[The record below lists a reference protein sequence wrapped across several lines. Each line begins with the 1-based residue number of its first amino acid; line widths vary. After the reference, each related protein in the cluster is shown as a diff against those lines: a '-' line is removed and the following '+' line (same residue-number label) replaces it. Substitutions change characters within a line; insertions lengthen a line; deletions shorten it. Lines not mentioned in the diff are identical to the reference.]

1 MNDLD
6 NNESEF
12 KEEVDKNDLEE
23 KSMNTIKKWNWM
35 FGKNKFKISN
45 Y

>member
-23 KSMNTIKKWNWM
+23 KSMNTIKK
-35 FGKNKFKISN
+35 
-45 Y
+45 